1 MSVSLK
7 LTAPV
12 QELLRCPICK
22 GRLTLEGEQF
32 RCLNA
37 GCRGSPSGDG
47 GSFPIVNGVPIL
59 INERASVF
67 TIADYVLGRDTFFAR
82 KSRLQRALDRLT
94 PSISGNV
101 NSRQH
106 YERLAQELLGQ
117 AGRRSPSGGRPLVL
131 VVGCGTLG
139 QGMETLIGHP
149 EIELV
154 ETDVA
159 FGPRTALIC
168 DAHDLPF
175 ADTAFDAVVAQAVI
189 EHVVDPYRCVA
200 EIHRVLN
207 PAGLVYA
214 ETPFMQQVHGKP
226 YDFTRFT
233 YLGHRRLFRQFEE
246 LESGV
251 VCGPGMALAWSYQH
265 FALSFVRSRAARRL
279 LQILTSFTSFYLK
292 YFDRYLAHQPAALD
306 AAAGYYFMGRKS
318 DRVLA
323 DRELI
328 QVTK

>member
-1 MSVSLK
+1 MSTPLK
-7 LTAPV
+7 LTTAV
-12 QELLRCPICK
+12 QDLLRCPICK
-22 GRLTLEGEQF
+22 GRLALDLNGERF
-32 RCLNA
+32 RCVNA
-37 GCRGSPSGDG
+37 ECG
-47 GSFPIVNGVPIL
+47 GHFPIVNGVPVL
-59 INERASVF
+59 INESASVF
-67 TIADYVLGRDTFFAR
+67 TIADYVQGRDTFFVR
-82 KSRLQRALDRLT
+82 KSRLQRTLDRLT

-106 YERLAQELLGQ
+106 YERLTQELLAQ
-117 AGRRSPSGGRPLVL
+117 AGRRSPSGDRPRVL
-131 VVGCGTLG
+131 VVGGGILG
-139 QGMETLIGHP
+139 QGMEALVGRP

-175 ADTAFDAVVAQAVI
+175 ADAAFDGVVAQAVL

-200 EIHRVLN
+200 EMHRVLN

-214 ETPFMQQVHGKP
+214 ETPFMQQMHGKP

-233 YLGHRRLFRQFEE
+233 YLGHRRLFRRFEE
-246 LESGV
+246 LDSGV

-265 FALSFVRSRAARRL
+265 FVLSFVRSRVARRF

-292 YFDRYLAHQPAALD
+292 YFDRYLADKPAALD

-318 DRVLA
+318 DTVLE

-328 QVTK
+328 RR